1 MKLAIIIVSYNVR
14 HYLQQCLDSLYRAV
28 EGIDAEIY
36 VIDNHS
42 KDNTVKKL
50 KGKNRGVKFIACN
63 HNHGFAKANNMGI
76 RRTKSEYL
84 SLIHI

>member
-42 KDNTVKKL
+42 KDNIL
-50 KGKNRGVKFIACN
+50 
-63 HNHGFAKANNMGI
+63 
-76 RRTKSEYL
+76 
-84 SLIHI
+84 